1 MQVVDLTGLPFASR
15 AREARL
21 DRSAGRW
28 YDACGA
34 ERAMRPREPR
44 LWSTESGASWSR
56 VGRLVDAN
64 AIAQTVMAQLTG
76 GVFLTGFAL
85 ALGGGPA
92 AIGVISAI
100 PLSAK
105 ASQLVLSWWI
115 ERLGHWKHAALR
127 YAVIARGGFLL
138 MPLLLLLPTT
148 GAARVEL
155 LIAVLVVSSLAAAV
169 YELAFLTWM
178 AELIPEPL
186 RGVFW
191 GVRGRNAGLVGIVAS
206 LIAAGLIDQG
216 RQPSGDVMRFA
227 LLFGCAAVVGI
238 VGVAFL
244 RRLPAPRRQHT
255 REHHIPMKRLLAGPI
270 RDANFRRFVAFSA
283 LWSIASGSMAP
294 FYMVYLLR
302 QLNLSFVAVTLLTAL
317 TNVLMAVTQA
327 HWGRLADHFGNK
339 PVLRVGAYLIALTP
353 LVWLTTAP
361 GRAWPIVAIQVLSG
375 VGWSAFH
382 VSQNNLALKLA
393 PETSRPSY
401 LALFG
406 AVSGLAEGLAPLAV
420 GILLSLASGGGI
432 PGVGTFRILM
442 LGQLVLFGATSF
454 APGWIQ
460 EPGGRPVGHLIRV
473 MARFRSMDAS
483 RPVSLV
489 YEYAYTHLARI
500 ADMVAL
506 EFPRDAETLP

>member
-1 MQVVDLTGLPFASR
+1 
-15 AREARL
+15 
-21 DRSAGRW
+21 
-28 YDACGA
+28 
-34 ERAMRPREPR
+34 
-44 LWSTESGASWSR
+44 
-56 VGRLVDAN
+56 
-64 AIAQTVMAQLTG
+64 
-76 GVFLTGFAL
+76 
-85 ALGGGPA
+85 
-92 AIGVISAI
+92 
-100 PLSAK
+100 
-105 ASQLVLSWWI
+105 
-115 ERLGHWKHAALR
+115 
-127 YAVIARGGFLL
+127 
-138 MPLLLLLPTT
+138 
-148 GAARVEL
+148 
-155 LIAVLVVSSLAAAV
+155 
-169 YELAFLTWM
+169 
-178 AELIPEPL
+178 
-186 RGVFW
+186 
-191 GVRGRNAGLVGIVAS
+191 
-206 LIAAGLIDQG
+206 
-216 RQPSGDVMRFA
+216 
-227 LLFGCAAVVGI
+227 
-238 VGVAFL
+238 
-244 RRLPAPRRQHT
+244 
-255 REHHIPMKRLLAGPI
+255 
-270 RDANFRRFVAFSA
+270 
-283 LWSIASGSMAP
+283 
-294 FYMVYLLR
+294 
-302 QLNLSFVAVTLLTAL
+302 LNLSFVAVTLLTAL